1 MLFRS
6 GHDAVAARGGQFA
19 PEQFE
24 DAAALRGARAQGA
37 LQHRQLDVT
46 DDKRILLIMIGFCFS
61 IFLEGAAEVMKEK
74 KPKSGMSRI
83 FELAS
88 DHKWLLAVSG
98 VLAALAA
105 IASFVPYVAVY
116 YVIRDVISVYPE
128 FNKLNIE
135 SVLGYG
141 VIAIIGIA
149 ADVILFLSSSI

>member
-1 MLFRS
+1 
-6 GHDAVAARGGQFA
+6 
-19 PEQFE
+19 
-24 DAAALRGARAQGA
+24 
-37 LQHRQLDVT
+37 
-46 DDKRILLIMIGFCFS
+46 
-61 IFLEGAAEVMKEK
+61 MKEK

-105 IASFVPYVAVY
+105 IASFVPYIAVY

-149 ADVILFLSSSI
+149 ADVILFLSSSICARLAAFGTQYKLKMILTEHIAKFRLASTLILEAGDFAKY

>member
-1 MLFRS
+1 
-6 GHDAVAARGGQFA
+6 
-19 PEQFE
+19 
-24 DAAALRGARAQGA
+24 
-37 LQHRQLDVT
+37 
-46 DDKRILLIMIGFCFS
+46 
-61 IFLEGAAEVMKEK
+61 MKEK

-149 ADVILFLSSSI
+149 ADVILFLSSSICAIQT

>member
-1 MLFRS
+1 
-6 GHDAVAARGGQFA
+6 
-19 PEQFE
+19 
-24 DAAALRGARAQGA
+24 
-37 LQHRQLDVT
+37 
-46 DDKRILLIMIGFCFS
+46 
-61 IFLEGAAEVMKEK
+61 MKEK

-141 VIAIIGIA
+141 MIAIIGIA
-149 ADVILFLSSSI
+149 AFNVRINSAERGTGVDRIRSEKRTPPAQARRYFSSSGSATTPSFCTPAARTSAMTLTTVP